1 MQAVTD
7 GLVPLDWVILGV
19 LLVSILIGLWRGF
32 IYELLALANWAQAAL
47 LGSWLGGAV
56 SEWLGLGSWT
66 PQARQ
71 ILGFVLVFV
80 IVLLVGGWLASWIK
94 GWVARSGLRAADR
107 ALGGLFGVLRGA
119 LVLILAA
126 MVVHG
131 MALQTSSWWLEA
143 RSARWLDGGVVMVRS
158 LWAAPPPVTKD

>member
-1 MQAVTD
+1 MEAALN
-7 GLVPLDWVILGV
+7 GLVPLDWVILLV
-19 LLVSILIGLWRGF
+19 LLASVLIGLWRGF
-32 IYELLALANWAQAAL
+32 IYELLSLANWVQAGL
-47 LGSWLGGAV
+47 LGSWLGGHV
-56 SEWLGLGSWT
+56 THWLGLGSWT

-71 ILGFVLVFV
+71 VLGFVVVFV
-80 IVLLVGGWLASWIK
+80 LALLLGGWLASLIK

-131 MALQTSSWWLEA
+131 MALQGAAWWSES
-143 RSARWLDGGVVMVRS
+143 RGARWLDIGVVMVRS
-158 LWAAPPPVTKD
+158 LWAAPPSVTKE